1 MPPDTPDTGSVRSAA
16 VVNAEIRALML
27 GAWGRPLTDE
37 ERARYRVLR
46 DEWAA
51 AERRPGGVAA

>member
-1 MPPDTPDTGSVRSAA
+1 MSPDTPVSGSARPATI
-16 VVNAEIRALML
+16 VNAEIRELML
-27 GAWGRPLTDE
+27 AAWGRPLTAD

-51 AERRPGGVAA
+51 AERQGPVAA

>member
-1 MPPDTPDTGSVRSAA
+1 MPPNPAPGSARPAA
-16 VVNAEIRALML
+16 LVNAEIRELMR

-51 AERRPGGVAA
+51 AERRPPGVVAA

>member
-1 MPPDTPDTGSVRSAA
+1 
-16 VVNAEIRALML
+16 VNAEIRELMR

-51 AERRPGGVAA
+51 AERRPPGVVAA